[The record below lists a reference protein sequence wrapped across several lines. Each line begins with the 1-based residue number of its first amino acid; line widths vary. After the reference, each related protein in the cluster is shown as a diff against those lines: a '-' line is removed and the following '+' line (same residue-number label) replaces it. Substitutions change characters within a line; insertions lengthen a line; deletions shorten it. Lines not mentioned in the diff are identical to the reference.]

1 MPGQDAECRASGCH
15 TLSPL
20 NEQRKDF
27 SGPRLVK
34 ETGFSSFSQCCC
46 HSCQLLTYQISMLGV
61 YSFDPMAHTSGKMF
75 SVARN
80 RELLFS

>member
-34 ETGFSSFSQCCC
+34 ETGFPHLANAVVIAVS
-46 HSCQLLTYQISMLGV
+46 Y
-61 YSFDPMAHTSGKMF
+61 
-75 SVARN
+75 
-80 RELLFS
+80 